1 MIEIF
6 PFSSVFPSAKILPNS
21 FLTTIFAFGK
31 VIPVVFYLIANLD
44 TVFGAI
50 FKLYI

>member
-6 PFSSVFPSAKILPNS
+6 PFSSVFPSANILPNS
-21 FLTTIFAFGK
+21 FFTTILAFGK
-31 VIPVVFYLIANLD
+31 VIPVVFSLIANLE

-50 FKLYI
+50 FKLYL